1 MGEGNRPGVIE
12 ERPANHDR
20 TLASPSTHDDP
31 GGRASPG
38 YRAAMADPTLGF
50 VELVNSPSRQVDLAR
65 GAMLLSAHADER
77 LVVEDQLGRLDDL
90 AEQCSEPT
98 LDGLRRLLFTELGF
112 SGDHDDYYRPDNS
125 LLDRVLDR
133 KQGLPI
139 TLSLLMIDLGRR
151 VGVPLDGVGMPGHF
165 LVRDRVLHDVFVD
178 PFGGGR
184 TLSTEDCER
193 IFRSLAGP
201 NAHFDP
207 AFLEPVSDTVILSRM
222 AANLVNAYQ
231 RLDDRRGLR
240 WAARLRVRCPGVP
253 PNELARL
260 GDLLAHTGAWDEAAD
275 ALDAAAEVEAD
286 QRLTRRAQVH
296 RARLN

>member
-1 MGEGNRPGVIE
+1 MV
-12 ERPANHDR
+12 
-20 TLASPSTHDDP
+20 
-31 GGRASPG
+31 
-38 YRAAMADPTLGF
+38 DPTLGF
-50 VELVNSPSRQVDLAR
+50 VELVNSPSRHVDLAR
-65 GAMLLSAHADER
+65 GAMLLAAHADQA
-77 LVVEDQLGRLDDL
+77 LVLDDQIGRLDDL
-90 AEQCSEPT
+90 AGQCAEPT

-112 SGDHDDYYRPDNS
+112 SGDQDDYYRPENS

-133 KQGLPI
+133 RQGLPI

-151 VGVPLDGVGMPGHF
+151 LGVPLDGVGMPGHF
-165 LVRDRVLHDVFVD
+165 LVRDRVLPDVFVD

-184 TLSTEDCER
+184 TLTTQDCER

-201 NAHFDP
+201 SARFDP

-240 WAARLRVRCPGVP
+240 WAARLRVRCPGVAP
-253 PNELARL
+253 AELARL

-275 ALDAAAEVEAD
+275 ALDAAAEVDAD
-286 QRLTRRAQVH
+286 QRLTRRARIH